1 MWNAKIL
8 DFVPQ
13 VCREQYRE
21 RLMNMIII
29 GTDIKNN
36 INTEKNNDTTKG
48 VLVEED
54 GDEELYEEI
63 ADLLK
68 SIDDY
73 EITN

>member
-21 RLMNMIII
+21 WLMNMNLI
-29 GTDIKNN
+29 GTVIKNN

-54 GDEELYEEI
+54 GDEELYKEI
-63 ADLLK
+63 GDLLK
-68 SIDDY
+68 SIDDN

>member
-21 RLMNMIII
+21 WLMNLI
-29 GTDIKNN
+29 GTVVKNN

-54 GDEELYEEI
+54 GDEEFYEEI
-63 ADLLK
+63 KDLLK

>member
-1 MWNAKIL
+1 
-8 DFVPQ
+8 
-13 VCREQYRE
+13 
-21 RLMNMIII
+21 MIII

>member
-1 MWNAKIL
+1 
-8 DFVPQ
+8 
-13 VCREQYRE
+13 
-21 RLMNMIII
+21 MNMNLI
-29 GTDIKNN
+29 GTVIKNN

-63 ADLLK
+63 GDLLK

>member
-13 VCREQYRE
+13 VYRE
-21 RLMNMIII
+21 HYREWLMNMIII

-36 INTEKNNDTTKG
+36 INTEKNKDTTKG

-68 SIDDY
+68 SIDDN